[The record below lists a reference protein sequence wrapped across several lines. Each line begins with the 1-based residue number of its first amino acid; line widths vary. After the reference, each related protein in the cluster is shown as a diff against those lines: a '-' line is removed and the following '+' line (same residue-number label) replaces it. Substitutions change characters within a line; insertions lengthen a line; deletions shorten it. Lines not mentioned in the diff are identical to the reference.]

1 MSCTLTQIILLSDWE
16 YYGCMS
22 KIVASYEPSWSR
34 SSHSLITFCD
44 AKQNMSWSW
53 SWWFVRG
60 YTMLDLS
67 RKYLHRVERDALP
80 VPPGGD
86 RTVVVV
92 YWLWMKDSRAG
103 LLRTQLVKLRFI
115 NMTVIRVSVST
126 QDLKSSILQFFCTEA
141 SLMLVCLCCQS
152 QFSNKKSK

>member
-86 RTVVVV
+86 WTIVVV
-92 YWLWMKDSRAG
+92 YWLWTKHSGAG
-103 LLRTQLVKLRFI
+103 LLHTKFVILCFVNMNICLVP
-115 NMTVIRVSVST
+115 VSVK
-126 QDLKSSILQFFCTEA
+126 DLESSMLQFFCTEA
-141 SLMLVCLCCQS
+141 SLILVCLWCPCT
-152 QFSNKKSK
+152 FSNNKSK